1 MRKVF
6 FLAIVT
12 NILFSC
18 NNREMIVDKSELLG
32 DDFRL
37 FQNTPAWEL
46 AKAVE
51 DENEKEIRK
60 ILSKDKKLINY
71 QDPKYGNTLLTLTI
85 INQQMK
91 SFKLLLKNKANINI
105 HNTYDGT
112 SPLIQSCM
120 FKTYDSEF
128 AKILIENGA
137 NINDVEVGKRRK
149 GNSTRFTP
157 LIAACRVG
165 KLDLVEILI
174 KKGADINY
182 ENEFHQS
189 ALSSC
194 VMQDRY
200 DIAIFL
206 LKSGANYIRPIFYR
220 PSDNADYNPNE
231 SKPMYLVDVLRED
244 FFELDSQ
251 GYKDKMEVVEF
262 LKRKGVD
269 YSKTPIPDY
278 IKKKAVKNY
287 PNSWQEYLQK
297 Y

>member
-1 MRKVF
+1 MF
-6 FLAIVT
+6 ICWL
-12 NILFSC
+12 LFSC
-18 NNREMIVDKSELLG
+18 NNVNRDKIVDKSELTYG
-32 DDFRL
+32 DYRL
-37 FQNTPAWEL
+37 FQNTPAWTL
-46 AKAVE
+46 AKAVQ
-51 DENEKEIRK
+51 DENEEEINK
-60 ILSKDKKLINY
+60 ILLKDQNLINY

-91 SFKLLLKNKANINI
+91 PFKVLLKNKANINI

-120 FKTYDSEF
+120 FKTYDSEY
-128 AKILIENGA
+128 AKILIENKA
-137 NINDVEVGKRRK
+137 NVNGVEIGKRRE

-157 LIAACRVG
+157 LIAASREG
-165 KLDLVEILI
+165 KIDLVQLLI
-174 KKGADINY
+174 KNGADINY

-200 DIAIFL
+200 DVAIFL
-206 LKSGANYIRPIFYR
+206 LKSGANYTRPVFYR

-231 SKPMYLVDVLRED
+231 NQPMYLVDVLRED

-251 GYKDKMEVVEF
+251 EYKYKMEIVDFLKDK
-262 LKRKGVD
+262 GID

-278 IKKKAVKNY
+278 IKKKAMENY
-287 PNSWQEYLQK
+287 PSNWQEYLQK